1 MRFRAFFLFIAL
13 LLAACGGSGTPEV
26 DDQDQTDDQTTTTTT
41 TAVVEEDDETETST
55 DTGLP
60 SNECVSLGMAL
71 SQAAG
76 LGAFAQGGDPGDAA
90 DSLLALAGAAPAEI
104 ADDFEVM
111 AAAFAEF
118 AQTLADAGV
127 DFSDPSTLQSTEGQA
142 ALIAAGEAFS
152 APEVLEASENMS
164 DYLEEV
170 CEG

>member
-1 MRFRAFFLFIAL
+1 MRFRAFFLLIAL
-13 LLAACGGSGTPEV
+13 LLAACGGSGTSEV
-26 DDQDQTDDQTTTTTT
+26 DDPDQTDDQTTTS
-41 TAVVEEDDETETST
+41 TAAVEDDDETETST
-55 DTGLP
+55 GTGLP

-90 DSLLALAGAAPAEI
+90 DSLSALAGAAPAEI

-127 DFSDPSTLQSTEGQA
+127 DFSDPSTLSSTEGQA

-152 APEVLEASENMS
+152 APEVQEASENMS
-164 DYLEEV
+164 EYLEEV

>member
-1 MRFRAFFLFIAL
+1 VRLRAFFLLIAL
-13 LLAACGGSGTPEV
+13 LLAACGGSGTSEV
-26 DDQDQTDDQTTTTTT
+26 DDPDQTDDQTTTTT
-41 TAVVEEDDETETST
+41 AVVEDDDETETST
-55 DTGLP
+55 ATGLP
-60 SNECVSLGMAL
+60 SNECISLGMAL

-90 DSLLALAGAAPAEI
+90 DSLMALAGAAPAEI

-127 DFSDPSTLQSTEGQA
+127 DFNDPSTLSSSEGQA

-152 APEVLEASENMS
+152 APEVQEASENMS

>member
-1 MRFRAFFLFIAL
+1 M
-13 LLAACGGSGTPEV
+13 LLAACGGSATPDAE
-26 DDQDQTDDQTTTTTT
+26 DPGDTDEQTTT
-41 TAVVEEDDETETST
+41 TAVSVEDDDETETST
-55 DTGLP
+55 SAGLP

-76 LGAFAQGGDPGDAA
+76 LGSIAQGGDPADAA
-90 DSLLALAGAAPAEI
+90 DSLTALAGAAPAEI

-111 AAAFAEF
+111 AAAFTEF
-118 AQTLADAGV
+118 AQSLADAGV
-127 DFSDPSTLQSTEGQA
+127 DFSDPSTLSSPEGQA

-152 APEVLEASENMS
+152 APGVEEASENMS

>member
-1 MRFRAFFLFIAL
+1 VRFRAFFLLIAL
-13 LLAACGGSGTPEV
+13 LLAACGGSGTSEV
-26 DDQDQTDDQTTTTTT
+26 DDPDQTDDQTTTTTA
-41 TAVVEEDDETETST
+41 AVEDDDETETST
-55 DTGLP
+55 GTGLP

-76 LGAFAQGGDPGDAA
+76 LGAFGQGGDPGDAA
-90 DSLLALAGAAPAEI
+90 DSLMALAGAAPAEI

-127 DFSDPSTLQSTEGQA
+127 DFSDPATLQSTEGQA
-142 ALIAAGEAFS
+142 ALIAASEAFS
-152 APEVLEASENMS
+152 APEVQEASENMS

>member
-1 MRFRAFFLFIAL
+1 MRFRAFFLLIAL

-26 DDQDQTDDQTTTTTT
+26 DDPDQTDDQTTTTT
-41 TAVVEEDDETETST
+41 AAVEEDDETETST

-127 DFSDPSTLQSTEGQA
+127 DFSDSSTLQSTEGQA